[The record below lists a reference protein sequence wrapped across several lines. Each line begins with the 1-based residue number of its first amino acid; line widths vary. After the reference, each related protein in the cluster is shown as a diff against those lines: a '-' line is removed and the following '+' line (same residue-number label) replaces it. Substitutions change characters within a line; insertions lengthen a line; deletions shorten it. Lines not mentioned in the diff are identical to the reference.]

1 VAYRAEIEIAIRGA
15 RQLKDL
21 QNEIERTSKAV
32 DQINEALNS
41 VNDKTAVTFNSLSRT
56 LSDARQAFDDAAR
69 GTSSFGAAIDTLIKT
84 EREYNNE
91 LRERNSLLAQARAAQ
106 TAAARTISPG
116 LTGFSAEK
124 FGPQVPAGTG
134 RQGDPAFASS
144 PVAER
149 LSQQLRD
156 QARLKASLLALDEKS
171 AAAAEERLRLSTQ
184 LKEELNDIK
193 VAARTGP
200 REPEGFSKAAGQEN
214 VRRKQIMQEGAA
226 FVAQEEA
233 KTKAAIEGH
242 NKVAEFAKKNEAT
255 VFGIR
260 AKNIRR
266 TLELGINRVLEEARA
281 KNKALDENFKKQKEI
296 DKKTLADFNKR
307 LNAEVKAKEQA
318 AKDVRKAEKKIED
331 QAFKER
337 QARRAKLKDAVGSG
351 LIGGAFPLLFGQG
364 GGAAIGGGIGGFAGG
379 LAGGQ
384 MGFALSLVGTQIGA
398 FVDQIVS
405 GGATLGQA
413 LNPLTAD
420 IDALAE
426 AAGFAG
432 TETGKAL
439 KTIQELGS
447 EQQALEA
454 ATALLAATVGNEG
467 VEALRQFGSDTQEL
481 SNAFGR
487 AMALMQTAAAQLF
500 GGIAKLAAA
509 AVSDAVD
516 LQAGLTNINDPRLK
530 KLREERADL
539 QANDGEGAFV
549 GEKTEANLRRISEIN
564 KEITEIV
571 AANRIEVERTIQAEA
586 RRLQNAEI
594 LGQFGEKDAKLQ
606 KIKNSLAGVEKDF
619 TDENFVSLQKQLI
632 QRTKELNLDKA
643 KVLVGKDENGQIR
656 DNGLLAKL
664 NSRINQIALNE
675 EKDLN
680 KEIEKAIEAKNKKIA
695 SGVKKTD
702 RQNEQLLQQK
712 QQATALTSALERQL
726 AQSKVAGTVEAQK
739 LAIEGRYEQTLE
751 RIAKL
756 RDQSEASEQR
766 KLAAQIKTNA
776 EAKLAFDQEQKRA
789 KALRDAVAPLK
800 QIRDS
805 QEANLTASREYNRLV
820 MEGIL
825 PAEAKRIT
833 EFNKQVSLLLEQKTE
848 AIQLVE
854 LDILRAKA
862 NGNNTTA
869 LEEQLDLLR
878 KQQAAIKGEAAKGP
892 GKGKSDKERIE
903 DAIGD
908 AQGKLNELIDPVNQ
922 VVAAAGAI
930 GDAFSESF
938 KGVIS
943 GSMSAQQALANLF
956 QKTADHFLDMTAQII
971 AAAIKAQAI
980 QFISSIIG
988 STASAGASASAGPS
1002 PLNLDGIQQYVD
1014 TSPVLTKSSFAEGGY
1029 VSRPTNALIGE
1040 GGEPEYV
1047 IPESKM
1053 RTAMSRYS
1061 RGSRGNSVISES
1073 GAVEATGGG
1082 GGTAVAAPIDVRYTV
1097 ERINSVDYVTADQ
1110 FQVGMQQAAQQG
1122 AKQGEQQTLK
1132 RLQMSGSTRKRIGI

>member
-1 VAYRAEIEIAIRGA
+1 MAYRAEIEIGVKGVK
-15 RQLKDL
+15 QLDRFQSQL
-21 QNEIERTSKAV
+21 ERLANEV
-32 DQINEALNS
+32 DRVNKKEFTVANLSSYNEALRKANENLNQTQIETDKAGKATGLYKRNLDS
-41 VNDKTAVTFNSLSRT
+41 FVTALIASNDAQDLNNKLV
-56 LSDARQAFDDAAR
+56 RQEIQDR
-69 GTSSFGAAIDTLIKT
+69 GAATQALKA
-84 EREYNNE
+84 YNAE
-91 LRERNSLLAQARAAQ
+91 LASATQRGSQ
-106 TAAARTISPG
+106 TTMTGSYLRGQPKFGPEPAPGFDPIAGAARTRAAGLASEAIAEGKATQRLAQQKIELTNKVNQADRRAFIELNNDKIRGIQKRLDAEIDAIGTKLSAAIKADNAEGAKFDQELTRRIRLNTDAEKLYLKIREDSEKRIEAKRKAG
-116 LTGFSAEK
+116 LTA
-124 FGPQVPAGTG
+124 
-134 RQGDPAFASS
+134 
-144 PVAER
+144 
-149 LSQQLRD
+149 
-156 QARLKASLLALDEKS
+156 
-171 AAAAEERLRLSTQ
+171 
-184 LKEELNDIK
+184 
-193 VAARTGP
+193 
-200 REPEGFSKAAGQEN
+200 
-214 VRRKQIMQEGAA
+214 
-226 FVAQEEA
+226 
-233 KTKAAIEGH
+233 
-242 NKVAEFAKKNEAT
+242 AKKLEQNIAKQRQDIAT
-255 VFGIR
+255 QR
-260 AKNIRR
+260 A
-266 TLELGINRVLEEARA
+266 
-281 KNKALDENFKKQKEI
+281 D
-296 DKKTLADFNKR
+296 
-307 LNAEVKAKEQA
+307 
-318 AKDVRKAEKKIED
+318 RKA
-331 QAFKER
+331 
-337 QARRAKLKDAVGSG
+337 RRDNAISSG

-398 FVDQIVS
+398 FADQIVS

-467 VEALRQFGSDTQEL
+467 VQSLRDFGDGTADL
-481 SNAFGR
+481 SVQVSR
-487 AMALMQTAAAQLF
+487 SLALMQSAASKLF
-500 GGIAKLAAA
+500 SGL
-509 AVSDAVD
+509 VDFTVDA
-516 LQAGLTNINDPRLK
+516 LKNINDLSAGMNLDTPEAKELQTRRAELLGDGSGALGPGASSLDSLSPAQYTELVSIEDQLRELARGVTAEAEAQVQAAAKELRLK
-530 KLREERADL
+530 KVSSA
-539 QANDGEGAFV
+539 
-549 GEKTEANLRRISEIN
+549 
-564 KEITEIV
+564 
-571 AANRIEVERTIQAEA
+571 
-586 RRLQNAEI
+586 
-594 LGQFGEKDAKLQ
+594 LGIKDAKLNEINTKLARQ
-606 KIKNSLAGVEKDF
+606 K
-619 TDENFVSLQKQLI
+619 TDYTNKSFV
-632 QRTKELNLDKA
+632 NLKRA
-643 KVLVGKDENGQIR
+643 AIIR
-656 DNGLLAKL
+656 ERD
-664 NSRINQIALNE
+664 IA
-675 EKDLN
+675 
-680 KEIEKAIEAKNKKIA
+680 IEKAIETVGRDENGTIKDRGQLRIKEGQIIEESITKQNQLARDVEEAFERQNKKIA
-695 SGVKKTD
+695 SGVKNTS
-702 RQNEQLLQQK
+702 RQNKQLLQQK
-712 QQATALTSALERQL
+712 QQASSLTATLDRQL

-756 RDQSEASEQR
+756 KDQSEASEQR

-805 QEANLTASREYNRLV
+805 QEANLAASKEYNRLI
-820 MEGIL
+820 MEGVL
-825 PAEAKRIT
+825 PAEAKRIV
-833 EFNKQVSLLLEQKTE
+833 EYNKQVAALILQKNELIKIAEAKLLS
-848 AIQLVE
+848 
-854 LDILRAKA
+854 LDIDSEQAKA
-862 NGNNTTA
+862 
-869 LEEQLDLLR
+869 LRQRIDDLKEERGLIEG
-878 KQQAAIKGEAAKGP
+878 KAAEGP

-908 AQGKLNELIDPVNQ
+908 AQGELNKLIDPVNQ

-980 QFISSIIG
+980 QFIGSIIG
-988 STASAGASASAGPS
+988 STASAGPS
-1002 PLNLDGIQQYVD
+1002 PLNLDGIQQYVN
-1014 TSPVLTKSSFAEGGY
+1014 TSPVLTKSLFAEGGY

-1061 RGSRGNSVISES
+1061 RGSRGNSVIPES
-1073 GAVEATGGG
+1073 GAAEAIGEG

-1110 FQVGMQQAAQQG
+1110 FQAGMQQAAQQG